1 MSAASSICLRAAAKT
16 VRWPSQKGLA
26 PRGCCAI
33 MAGRIFARVVIGRSA
48 DSPVEIILI
57 CAGFKPRPIPGRP
70 ARRRPGEVVSLKS
83 TTLGEQPREQS

>member
-16 VRWPSQKGLA
+16 VLWPSQEVTRLLGLLRHHGA
-26 PRGCCAI
+26 ANI
-33 MAGRIFARVVIGRSA
+33 ARVVIGRSA

-57 CAGFKPRPIPGRP
+57 CAGCKPRPVPGRP